1 MSQGSGVVTATGI
14 GHAGDAAVVGRLAAG
29 DAEALASLYDR
40 YAKLV
45 YSLAVRILED
55 TAEAE
60 EVVQDVFSQAWAQA
74 SRYDAARAP
83 VAAWLLMMARSRA
96 IDRRRSR
103 RAAPV
108 AAAAE
113 LPDVRD
119 EAPAP
124 EAQALTAEQ
133 VTRLKRALGEL
144 PLAQRLTIEL
154 AYYGGMT
161 QSEIAEKLEQPIGT
175 IKTRIRLGLRRLREA
190 LQE

>member
-40 YAKLV
+40 YARLV
-45 YSLAVRILED
+45 YSLALRILED

-60 EVVQDVFSQAWAQA
+60 EVVQDVFSQAWTQA

-108 AAAAE
+108 AAAE

-124 EAQALTAEQ
+124 DAQALTAEQ

-144 PLAQRLTIEL
+144 PLAQRLAIEL

-161 QSEIAEKLEQPIGT
+161 QSEIADRLEQPIGT